1 MSRVTRQNPTKPW
14 SCILFDLDGTITDSA
29 PGIIGRLSRT
39 LEAMG
44 RPVPM
49 PAELVAFVGP
59 PILDGFRD
67 VASMTAAEAEEA
79 LQVYRGLAAAD
90 GPQGDATVYPGMLG
104 LVRALHAAGLPLALA
119 TSKSEVQA
127 NRVLAHLELTECF
140 TVICGASED
149 ETRSAK
155 ADVVGEA
162 LRRLREQDVDLSN
175 LVMVGDREHDVHGA
189 AEHGVPV
196 IMVEWGYG
204 SPAESVGAIAVVH
217 SVDQLRAALL

>member
-1 MSRVTRQNPTKPW
+1 MSRVTRQTPTKPW

-39 LEAMG
+39 LEALG
-44 RPVPM
+44 RPVPL

-67 VASMTAAEAEEA
+67 VADMNPQEAAEA
-79 LQVYRGLAAAD
+79 LQVYRGLAATD

-104 LVRALHAAGLPLALA
+104 LVKAIHEAGVPLALA

-127 NRVLAHLELTECF
+127 QRVLEHLGIADCF
-140 TVICGASED
+140 DVVCGSSED

-155 ADVVGEA
+155 KDVVEEA
-162 LRRLREQDVDLSN
+162 LRRLREQGVDLSN
-175 LVMVGDREHDVHGA
+175 LVMVGDREHDVEGA
-189 AEHGVPV
+189 GHHGVPV
-196 IMVEWGYG
+196 VMVEWGYG
-204 SPAESVGAIAVVH
+204 SPAEAVGAIAVVH
-217 SVDQLRAALL
+217 SVEQLRDKLL